1 MTKKQGIITLE
12 NAQNGV
18 KVIAMLKRK
27 IEKDILHWI
36 ETSKKALLIYG
47 VRQAGKT
54 FIIRKCLEAA
64 GCDYIEFNLIRQPE
78 IIDILDKVT
87 GIDDLILK
95 LSLYS
100 DKKIIPGKTFF
111 FFDEIQKYREIVTRI
126 KFLVDDARFRYVMS
140 GSLLGVEITNLKS
153 APVGY
158 LQSINM
164 YPLDFEEFLQVFNV
178 GDEILSR
185 LHSAYIDK
193 IPVDEVI
200 HGKIMEMFNLYLI
213 IGGMPAAVEKYRST
227 RNIDDVMDE
236 HRSIIEQYKL
246 DFTQYEEE
254 NRKLI
259 ITHIYEMIPA
269 ELNEKNKR
277 FMVADIRKN
286 LRYDRIA
293 DSFTWLWKA
302 GVALGAFNTTEPT
315 VPLMLN
321 EKSSLFKMFL
331 SDVGLLTTMYGKAC
345 KLGIVSKGNDINKGA
360 VYENVVAQELYAHG
374 YPLYYYN
381 NKKKG
386 ELDFVIEH
394 AGKVL
399 PIEVK
404 IGKDYERHS
413 ALDNVMNVKE
423 YGIDEAYVF
432 TNDNI
437 KTKGKVTYLPVY
449 MVMFLKDE
457 PIEFIDI
464 SVDREDKNV

>member
-1 MTKKQGIITLE
+1 MPLE
-12 NAQNGV
+12 NVQNGMEV
-18 KVIAMLKRK
+18 PPMLKRK
-27 IEKDILHWI
+27 IEKEIRHWI
-36 ETSKKALLIYG
+36 ETGEKALLIYG

-54 FIIRKCLEAA
+54 FIIRECLEAA

-78 IIDILDKVT
+78 IIDILDKAR

-100 DKKIIPGKTFF
+100 DKKIVPGKTFF
-111 FFDEIQKYREIVTRI
+111 FFDEIQKHKEVVTRI
-126 KFLVDDARFRYVMS
+126 KFLVDDKRFRYIMS
-140 GSLLGVEITNLKS
+140 GSLLGVEIINLKS

-164 YPLDFEEFLQVFNV
+164 YPLDFEEFLQIFNL
-178 GDEILSR
+178 EETILSR
-185 LHSAYIDK
+185 LHSAYLDK
-193 IPVDEVI
+193 TPVDEVI
-200 HGKIMEMFNLYLI
+200 HEKIMEMFNLYLI
-213 IGGMPAAVEKYRST
+213 IGGMPAAVEKYRAGGS
-227 RNIDDVMDE
+227 IDDVIDE

-277 FMVADIRKN
+277 FMIADIRKN

-293 DSFTWLWKA
+293 DSFIWLWKA
-302 GVALGAFNTTEPT
+302 GVALGVFNTTEPT
-315 VPLMLN
+315 VPLLLN
-321 EKSSLFKMFL
+321 EKSSLFKMFM
-331 SDVGLLTTMYGKAC
+331 SDVGLLTTVYGKAC
-345 KLGIVSKGNDINKGA
+345 KLRIVNKEKDINKGA

-374 YPLYYYN
+374 YHLYYYN
-381 NKKKG
+381 SKKKG

-404 IGKDYERHS
+404 SGKDYEKHS
-413 ALDNVMNVKE
+413 ALDNVMSVEE

-437 KTKGKVTYLPVY
+437 KTKGKVTYLPIY

-457 PIEFIDI
+457 LIEFIDI
-464 SVDREDKNV
+464 SIDRFKI